1 MRYIS
6 GERNKGGRMVD
17 SEKDVKLLK
26 LDPGTLIGRVEMA
39 QFVAFIGRLSD
50 KKEQDA
56 TGRRES

>member
-1 MRYIS
+1 
-6 GERNKGGRMVD
+6 MVD